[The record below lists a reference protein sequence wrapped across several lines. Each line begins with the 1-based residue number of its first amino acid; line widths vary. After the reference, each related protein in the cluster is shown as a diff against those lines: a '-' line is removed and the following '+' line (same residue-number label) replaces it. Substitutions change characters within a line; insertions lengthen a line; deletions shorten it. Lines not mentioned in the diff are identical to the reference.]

1 MGNLETRVSRLEGKG
16 GGAVAGPDMVLIC
29 DGITAESGGAI
40 FRGGGCIVRDAGEAA
55 AAFMQRATVALSGG

>member
-1 MGNLETRVSRLEGKG
+1 MHLQRRLNRLERKRG
-16 GGAVAGPDMVLIC
+16 GDVAGPDMVLIC

-55 AAFMQRATVALSGG
+55 AAFMQRATVAQSRG